1 MNETCKSKFAG
12 TLPWII
18 TLGLETLVV
27 IVANIVTIFVFCKNR
42 YHLKK
47 TSLVL
52 INLSV
57 ADLMVGISTIEDI
70 IDISEILW
78 LSPAS
83 CTTNWTKYLVLEE
96 FFGCASISF
105 LVLVSLK
112 RLYAI
117 VWPFRSRTH
126 INKKLY
132 SRYWNTVWLLSGT
145 APVLELL
152 RGSTKLAVKV
162 YTWFATVY
170 GIICLIAIICAYFV
184 IWIFSKKKDPRL
196 PQSGHQKNKH
206 LANTLFIVTLLSL
219 ITWLPLTVAFNL
231 SFILE
236 SYSATARVCRFL
248 QLANSFINPIIYCFR
263 MPMFR
268 RTLKTTFLTTKTTG
282 VSIRERKTCSQ
293 MNVVVLVAFSNFN

>member
-1 MNETCKSKFAG
+1 MNEMCKSNLAG

-27 IVANIVTIFVFCKNR
+27 TAANIVTIFVFCKNR

-57 ADLMVGISTIEDI
+57 ADLMVGFSTIEDI
-70 IDISEILW
+70 ISEILW

-105 LVLVSLK
+105 LVLVSLE

-117 VWPFRSRTH
+117 VWPFRSRATSTRNYIH
-126 INKKLY
+126 AIGI
-132 SRYWNTVWLLSGT
+132 VWVLSGT

-152 RGSTKLAVKV
+152 RGSTKLPDKV

-170 GIICLIAIICAYFV
+170 GIICLVAIICAYFV

-196 PQSGHQKNKH
+196 PQSGHQRNKH

-219 ITWLPLTVAFNL
+219 ITWLPFTVAFNM
-231 SFILE
+231 SFISE
-236 SYSATARVCRFL
+236 SYSTTARVCRFL

-282 VSIRERKTCSQ
+282 VNIRERKTCSQ